1 MKQSLLQ
8 TDSDNVRIEQAQCP
22 TAERVYTRAVKL
34 QTVSNAPAC

>member
-8 TDSDNVRIEQAQCP
+8 TDQDNVQCP

-34 QTVSNAPAC
+34 QTVLNAPAC